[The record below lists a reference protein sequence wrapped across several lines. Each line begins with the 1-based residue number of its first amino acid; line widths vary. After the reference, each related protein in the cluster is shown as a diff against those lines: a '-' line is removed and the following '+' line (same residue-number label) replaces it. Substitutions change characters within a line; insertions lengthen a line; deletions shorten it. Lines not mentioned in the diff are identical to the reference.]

1 MLDKRY
7 SIVSLKGQKMAL
19 DDIFNRFM
27 SENMKMDKV
36 KGAVML
42 IREARQV
49 LQAEQSAKIGN
60 DAVRTLQASSLT
72 PNGPFPR
79 LIKPSE

>member
-36 KGAVML
+36 KGA
-42 IREARQV
+42 
-49 LQAEQSAKIGN
+49 
-60 DAVRTLQASSLT
+60 
-72 PNGPFPR
+72 
-79 LIKPSE
+79 